1 MGKYPPQAG
10 DGALR
15 AHAGAYGADVMQTT
29 TRHVTQVPI
38 APVSPGLF
46 RQILSDEAYAEL
58 SAATVQARS
67 LFGGRTVWNINS
79 TARGGGVAELLQSL
93 VAYACGAGID
103 TRWLV
108 IQGKSEF
115 FTITKRIH
123 NQIQGFDG
131 DGGDLGRQEHDEYE
145 RSLAPGGRELATMVR
160 PGDILLL
167 HDPQT
172 AGLAPH
178 LSGTGAKIVW
188 RCHVGVD
195 DPNQRAE
202 RAWDFLKGYLTEAD
216 VYVFSRAGFVWQGL
230 PKDKVAIIP
239 PSIDP
244 FTPKNNLMTRARVAA
259 VLISAGLMKGY
270 AAATPY
276 FVRTGGTMG
285 FVSRKAELHQLAPL
299 LPYTKIVAQIS
310 RWDRLKDPV
319 GVMQGFSDFVRP
331 HTSAHLVLAGPEVTA
346 VADDPEGAEI
356 LHQTIVAWEGLPE
369 EARGRVHLACLPMQ
383 DLDENAAIVNA
394 LQRWA
399 EVVVQKSLAEGF
411 GLTVAEAMWK
421 GRPVVASSIGGIKDQ
436 IEDKKSGVLL
446 EDPTDLEAYGKAVT
460 YLLLEPELAHEMGVA
475 AHERVKENFLNDRHL
490 RQYVELFSRLVT

>member
-1 MGKYPPQAG
+1 
-10 DGALR
+10 
-15 AHAGAYGADVMQTT
+15 MQTT
-29 TRHVTQVPI
+29 TRHLTHVPI

-46 RQILSDEAYAEL
+46 RQVLSEAAYAEL

-67 LFGGRTVWNINS
+67 LLAGKTVWNVNS

-93 VAYACGAGID
+93 VTYACGAGID
-103 TRWLV
+103 TRWYV
-108 IQGKSEF
+108 VRGRPEF
-115 FTITKRIH
+115 FNITKRIH

-131 DGGDLGRQEHDEYE
+131 DGGDLGQREHDEYE
-145 RSLAPGGRELATMVR
+145 QSLAPGGRELATMVR
-160 PGDILLL
+160 PGDIVLL

-178 LSGTGAKIVW
+178 LKGTGVKTVW

-195 DPNQRAE
+195 DPNDRAE
-202 RAWDFLKGYLTEAD
+202 RAWDFLKDYLADAD
-216 VYVFSRAGFVWQGL
+216 VYVFSRAGFVWRGL
-230 PKDKVAIIP
+230 PKNKVAIIP

-244 FTPKNNLMTRARVAA
+244 FTPKNNLMPRARVAA
-259 VLISAGLMKGY
+259 VLISAGLMNGY

-285 FVSRKAELHQLAPL
+285 FVSRQAQVFQLAPL
-299 LPYTKIVAQIS
+299 VPYTKLVVQIS
-310 RWDRLKDPV
+310 RWDRLKDPI
-319 GVMQGFSDFVRP
+319 GVMKGFADFVAP

-346 VADDPEGAEI
+346 VADDPEGLE
-356 LHQTIVAWEGLPE
+356 LLNGTVATWEKLPE
-369 EARGRVHLACLPMQ
+369 TARGRIHLACLPMQ

-421 GRPVVASSIGGIKDQ
+421 ARPVVASRIGGIQDQ
-436 IEDKKSGVLL
+436 IEHQKSGVLL
-446 EDPTDLEAYGKAVT
+446 DDPTDLAAYGEAVT
-460 YLLLEPELAHEMGVA
+460 HLLLEPEVAQEMGRA

-490 RQYVELFSRLVT
+490 RQYVELFTRLVA